1 VNIRAF
7 PAFPQDRRA
16 VPTGVTIPSVRTAV
30 GQLDL
35 AVFLGIFDALLPSVD
50 IERMIIGVSCWC
62 GWWLRP

>member
-16 VPTGVTIPSVRTAV
+16 VPTAVTIPGARTAV

-35 AVFLGIFDALLPSVD
+35 TVFLGILAHSSGRLTLNA
-50 IERMIIGVSCWC
+50 
-62 GWWLRP
+62 